1 MLRYREK
8 GKGENNFSW
17 RDYCILKCA
26 CKNIYEDKF
35 QFSRK
40 GIESFAIL
48 TILLITIPELLIT
61 GFWKVVFQK
70 LSMLHLIFLLYASI
84 WTLENKCRFLKWL
97 YSCLKVYAHYL
108 LKIFANLKETI
119 FTFNCGSKT
128 IILQLFLL
136 TMKLQS
142 LCGQVIPL
150 AAR

>member
-1 MLRYREK
+1 MGK

-17 RDYCILKCA
+17 RDHCILKFA

-35 QFSRK
+35 QLSIK
-40 GIESFAIL
+40 GTESFAVL
-48 TILLITIPELLIT
+48 TILLVTIPELLRA
-61 GFWKVVFQK
+61 GFWKPVLQK
-70 LSMLHLIFLLYASI
+70 LRMLHLIFLLYAST

-97 YSCLKVYAHYL
+97 YRCLKVYAQYL
-108 LKIFANLKETI
+108 LEIFANLKETI

-136 TMKLQS
+136 TIKLQS
-142 LCGQVIPL
+142 LRGQVIPL